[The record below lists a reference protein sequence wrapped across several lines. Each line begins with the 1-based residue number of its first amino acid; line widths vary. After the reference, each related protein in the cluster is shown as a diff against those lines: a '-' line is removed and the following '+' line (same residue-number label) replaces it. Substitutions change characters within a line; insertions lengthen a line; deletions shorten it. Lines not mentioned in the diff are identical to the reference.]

1 MGRLH
6 SFLRLPSAERR
17 LLLRAAAVVVAVR
30 ISLWLFPFQRL
41 RLFVEGQKRPLSGM
55 PMTPSP
61 QRIAWAVSVVSRY
74 VPRASCLTQALA
86 AQWLL
91 GAVGQSGLLRIG
103 VAKRGDGTFRAHAW
117 LESSGGVLIG
127 GGGLDDFSVF
137 PPLAGKVPG

>member
-1 MGRLH
+1 MRRLR
-6 SFLRLPSAERR
+6 SFLRLSSTERR
-17 LLLRAAAVVVAVR
+17 LLVRAMVVVVVVR
-30 ISLWLFPFQRL
+30 IALWLLSFQRL
-41 RLFVEGQKRPLSGM
+41 RLFVERRVS
-55 PMTPSP
+55 TPSRKPLAMPP
-61 QRIAWAVSVVSRY
+61 QRIAWAVSTVARY